1 MRVLIVE
8 DERRA
13 RRMLVK
19 QLAELGPRMPGLEL
33 VGEAEDG
40 LEAVE
45 LIERLRPDVVLLDI
59 RLPKLDGF
67 EVIAELSGPEV
78 PLVIFVTGYDE
89 YAMRAFEVSAV
100 AYLLKPIEL
109 DRLGRAL
116 DRARLLLPGA
126 AAGERER
133 QRFLAALDRER
144 QSHLRRVVAEE
155 AGHLQVLAVEAVLAF
170 VAESEQIYAL
180 TAEGRA
186 PVRYTLRKLEEQLDP
201 RQFARAHRQAIV
213 NLDRVVQIEETD
225 AGGVVA
231 HLRGGMNFAVSRRL
245 ATRFRE
251 RLGS

>member
-1 MRVLIVE
+1 
-8 DERRA
+8 
-13 RRMLVK
+13 MLVK

-45 LIERLRPDVVLLDI
+45 LIEQLRPDVVLLDI

-78 PLVIFVTGYDE
+78 PLVIFVTGYDQ
-89 YAMRAFEVSAV
+89 YALQAFEVSAV
-100 AYLLKPIEL
+100 DYLLKPVEAE
-109 DRLGRAL
+109 RLGRAL
-116 DRARLLLPGA
+116 SRARLLLPEA

-133 QRFLAALDRER
+133 QRLLAVLERER
-144 QSHLRRVVAEE
+144 PSHLRRIVAGE
-155 AGHLQVLAVEAVLAF
+155 AGRLRVLAVEAVLAF
-170 VAESEQIYAL
+170 VAESEQVYAL

-201 RQFARAHRQAIV
+201 GQFARAHRQAIV
-213 NLDRVVQIEETD
+213 NLDRVAQVEETE

-231 HLRGGMNFAVSRRL
+231 RLRGGESFAVSRRL
-245 ATRFRE
+245 ATSFRE

>member
-126 AAGERER
+126 AAGE
-133 QRFLAALDRER
+133 
-144 QSHLRRVVAEE
+144 
-155 AGHLQVLAVEAVLAF
+155 
-170 VAESEQIYAL
+170 
-180 TAEGRA
+180 
-186 PVRYTLRKLEEQLDP
+186 
-201 RQFARAHRQAIV
+201 
-213 NLDRVVQIEETD
+213 
-225 AGGVVA
+225 
-231 HLRGGMNFAVSRRL
+231 
-245 ATRFRE
+245 
-251 RLGS
+251 